1 MEELQELENLGNHDW
16 SMQIEHVGMGASALA
31 AALPILIYLL
41 VIWWLDRY
49 EREPFWL
56 VALTFL
62 YGAIGAIVLA
72 VFLSLAMIKAVGASD
87 IMFGAGVVAP
97 LCEEPSKALIVFL
110 LLFSRHFDNTTDG
123 LIYGAAT
130 GLGFAM
136 TENFLYFVQADELA
150 GVDGWQSVVLL
161 RSLFSALMHCAAS
174 AAFGA
179 ILGRFRYR
187 KGQYSVALLLGLA
200 VAMALH
206 AAFNTALVYSASTGD
221 EDLIIV
227 GLGLVPI
234 AAIVLF
240 TITMVSLGRE
250 HRMLAIQ
257 LRDEAAQGLIPAA
270 HADIL
275 PFHRRRWRHGW
286 LDPRI
291 DKKRYIQC
299 TTLLAFRKWQLSLP
313 TGRHVTRARHLG
325 ALREEVRYLL
335 RAASPP

>member
-1 MEELQELENLGNHDW
+1 VDD
-16 SMQIEHVGMGASALA
+16 IEHVGAGFSALA
-31 AALPILIYLL
+31 AAIPILLYLI

-56 VALTFL
+56 VFVTFL
-62 YGAIGAIVLA
+62 YGAIGAVI
-72 VFLSLAMIKAVGASD
+72 LAMILSISMMVAVGSKD
-87 IMFGAGVVAP
+87 FTFGAAVVAP
-97 LCEEPSKALIVFL
+97 LCEEPAKALIVML
-110 LLFSRHFDNTTDG
+110 LLLTRHFDNTTDG

-136 TENFLYFVQADELA
+136 TENFLYFVQADQLGGAEA
-150 GVDGWQSVVLL
+150 WRFTVIL

-187 KGQYSVALLLGLA
+187 GGVQQWLLAPLLGFA
-200 VAMALH
+200 VAMGMH
-206 AAFNTALVYSASTGD
+206 SAFNSALVFSATVAD
-221 EDLIIV
+221 ELKIV
-227 GLGLVPI
+227 GLGLIPI
-234 AAIVLF
+234 ASIVLF

-250 HRMLAIQ
+250 HRMLAAE

-286 LDPRI
+286 LDPRV
-291 DKKRYIQC
+291 DKKRYIRC
-299 TTLLAFRKWQLSLP
+299 ATLLAFRKWQLKLP
-313 TGRHVTRARHLG
+313 AGRDMSRARDLG
-325 ALREEVRYLL
+325 SLRSEIRALLGVIR
-335 RAASPP
+335 